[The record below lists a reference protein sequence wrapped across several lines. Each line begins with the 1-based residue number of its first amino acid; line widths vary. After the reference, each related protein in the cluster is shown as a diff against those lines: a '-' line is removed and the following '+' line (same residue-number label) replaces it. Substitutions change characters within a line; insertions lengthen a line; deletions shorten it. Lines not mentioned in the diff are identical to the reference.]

1 MQPLTYNRK
10 DTAAVLGISPLTVD
24 DLERRGQLHRLPA
37 FSGVR
42 YSLKEIEQIAG
53 AQGGKTIRE
62 KELERQLAAKDE
74 RIEQLTRY
82 IIDSGIIDNYAG
94 RNA

>member
-1 MQPLTYNRK
+1 MEPLTYNRK
-10 DTAAVLGISPLTVD
+10 DTAAVLGISTLTVD
-24 DLERRGQLHRLPA
+24 DLERRGKLHRLPA
-37 FSGVR
+37 FAVVR

-53 AQGGKTIRE
+53 AQGGKTLRE
-62 KELERQLAAKDE
+62 KELERQLAEKDE

-82 IIDSGIIDNYAG
+82 IIENGIIANYAG